1 MASNPVARRHGG
13 RAFIYHRGEPVH
25 DAPLTAPP
33 PGEPDVHAVAWS
45 ADGCLHEGPLALPDA
60 LLDGLPSGLLVID
73 RAFRIQRVNRYT
85 ASWLKREPAEMLG
98 QRCHELVHRR
108 ETPCPDCPC
117 AVSFR
122 TGERATAVHTGLDAD
137 GSTTHAEL
145 VSLPIRDASGEVVM
159 ALEASRDVSER
170 VRHAEQVAE
179 AVFELQ
185 ESQEEL
191 RRRNEE
197 LELLNGL
204 LLRAGAAQGL
214 DAVLAG
220 LLAGALQA
228 VEGRAS
234 AAILLCDESGRR
246 LELAAS
252 QGLDGAFTAC
262 PASIRLGAC
271 ACGQAA
277 LDGVVR
283 VSPQCTEAGGA
294 AQPDAGEQARIAIPL
309 SSGGRVLG
317 VLVIHL
323 PPGQRLPAGRERLF
337 ELLGRQMG
345 IAVENAQLYQ
355 RTDAQLH
362 RKVGELTVALE
373 VVERERARALASE
386 RAKEEFVSM
395 VAHDLRSPLSVIH
408 ADANELGRACQ
419 EPRCLSSRESIRR
432 AVRRASAM
440 LTEVVDSARLEAGG
454 LELERAPLDLAALV
468 RDLVA
473 GAFAAGQRDRIRL
486 SLAPDA
492 PPVLGD
498 RPWLERAAVNVI
510 GNALKFAPD
519 DDAVQVRV
527 TAAEGAV
534 RLEVEDRGPGIPP
547 AELPHLF
554 GRYFRAS
561 NVRRVSGTGLGLY
574 ITRLVVEAL
583 GGRASARSEPGRG
596 TTITLAL
603 PALAAPPAAARGT
616 DRPRSP

>member
-1 MASNPVARRHGG
+1 MSL
-13 RAFIYHRGEPVH
+13 VH
-25 DAPLTAPP
+25 DQPLTTPP
-33 PGEPDVHAVAWS
+33 PGELDAHTVAWC
-45 ADGCLHEGPLALPDA
+45 ADGYLHQGPLALPDA
-60 LLDGLPSGLLVID
+60 LLDGLPSGVLVID
-73 RAFRIQRVNRYT
+73 RDFRIQRVNRYT
-85 ASWLKREPAEMLG
+85 ASWLKREPEEMLG
-98 QRCHELVHRR
+98 RRCHELVHQR
-108 ETPCPDCPC
+108 EAPCEDCPC

-122 TGERATAVHTGLDAD
+122 TGERATAMHTGLDAH
-137 GSTTHAEL
+137 GATTHAEL
-145 VSLPIRDASGEVVM
+145 VSLPIRDASGQIVL

-197 LELLNGL
+197 LEILNGL
-204 LLRAGAAQGL
+204 LLSAGAARGL

-234 AAILLCDESGRR
+234 AAILLCDDSGRR

-262 PASIRLGAC
+262 PTSLRLGRC

-283 VSPQCTEAGGA
+283 VSQQCTEAG
-294 AQPDAGEQARIAIPL
+294 DAPGPASGEQGRIAIPL
-309 SSGGRVLG
+309 SSGGQVLG

-323 PPGQRLPAGRERLF
+323 PPGQRLPHGRERLF
-337 ELLGRQMG
+337 ELMGRQMG

-373 VVERERARALASE
+373 AVERERARALASE

-408 ADANELGRACQ
+408 SDANELGRACQ
-419 EPRCLSSRESIRR
+419 DPRCLSSRESIRR
-432 AVRRASAM
+432 SVRRAAAM

-454 LELERAPLDLAALV
+454 LELERAPLDLSALV
-468 RDLVA
+468 QDLVA
-473 GAFAAGQRDRIRL
+473 GAFTAGQRERLRL
-486 SLAPDA
+486 SLALDA

-519 DDAVQVRV
+519 DDAVEVRV
-527 TAAEGAV
+527 TAAGGAV
-534 RLEVEDRGPGIPP
+534 RLEVSDRGAGIPP
-547 AELPHLF
+547 DELPLLF

-561 NVRRVSGTGLGLY
+561 NVRRIGGTGLGLY
-574 ITRLVVEAL
+574 LTRLVVEAH
-583 GGRASARSEPGRG
+583 GGQASARSEPGHG

-603 PALAAPPAAARGT
+603 PASAGRPAPPAAARGGG
-616 DRPRSP
+616 PA